1 MRAVQAGFT
10 LLEVLVAVLML
21 ALGMVGGVAMHL
33 HAMRAR
39 HESALLSN
47 AVQLAAATVE
57 RLRANPQQVASYLQL
72 DYDALATPIPGMP
85 SENCFAQACDPATLA
100 AADLYDIKRLAATQL
115 PGGRVRVCRDGASWQ
130 GGRLRWA
137 CGADA
142 DAPIVVKVGW
152 QMRRPDGT
160 RAEEAGT
167 ELPVVALA
175 LGSLP

>member
-1 MRAVQAGFT
+1 MRVAEAGFT

-39 HESALLSN
+39 QESALLSN
-47 AVQLAAATVE
+47 AVQLAADAIE
-57 RLRANPQQVASYLQL
+57 RLRANPRQLASYLQL
-72 DYDALATPIPGMP
+72 DFDARTTPVPGMP
-85 SENCFAQACDPATLA
+85 SANCFAQACDAAELA
-100 AADLYDIKRLAATQL
+100 AADLYDIQRLAAAQL
-115 PGGRVRVCRDGASWQ
+115 PGARVRLCRDGASWQ

-137 CGADA
+137 CSADPA
-142 DAPIVVKVGW
+142 APIVVKVGW
-152 QMRRPDGT
+152 QMRRPDGA
-160 RAEEAGT
+160 RAEEAGA

>member
-47 AVQLAAATVE
+47 AVQLAAATIE
-57 RLRANPQQVASYLQL
+57 RLRANPRQLASYLQL
-72 DYDALATPIPGMP
+72 DYDALATPDPGLP
-85 SENCFAQACDPATLA
+85 SGDCFAQACDPASLA
-100 AADLYDIKRLAATQL
+100 AADLYDIKRRAATQL
-115 PGGRVRVCRDGASWQ
+115 PGGRVRVCRDSASWQ

-137 CGADA
+137 CTAEA
-142 DAPIVVKVGW
+142 AAPIVVKVGW

-160 RAEEAGT
+160 RADEAGA

>member
-10 LLEVLVAVLML
+10 LMEVLVAVLML

-47 AVQLAAATVE
+47 AVQLAAATIE
-57 RLRANPQQVASYLQL
+57 RLRANPQQLASYLQL
-72 DYDALATPIPGMP
+72 DYDALATPVPAMP
-85 SENCFAQACDPATLA
+85 AANCFAQACDAAELA

-115 PGGRVRVCRDGASWQ
+115 PGGRVLVCRDGASWQ

-137 CGADA
+137 CSADA
-142 DAPIVVKVGW
+142 AAPIVVKVGW
-152 QMRRPDGT
+152 QMRRPDGA
-160 RAEEAGT
+160 RAEAPGA

-175 LGSLP
+175 LGSMP